1 MFTSYKVQHQ
11 KVKKTYHAVRV
22 VQCQCIVIVDLS
34 NIKLSS
40 FLYRWVNSAVSFRR
54 KYLIEVNID
63 AIISIGIYNW

>member
-40 FLYRWVNSAVSFRR
+40 FLYR
-54 KYLIEVNID
+54 
-63 AIISIGIYNW
+63 